1 MKRNDDA
8 LNRIISRFE
17 RAWRAEAKEAIY
29 RLYELLDS
37 GMKVEAAVIQLRKE
51 HLGLFRLSGLEDAL
65 IEATAYGYGI
75 MPEVLANADRN
86 AIINAVSQPWSAD
99 GMTLSEKL
107 HGADRAIHK
116 AIQDTV
122 QQQYN
127 KNATVME
134 MARTLYDG
142 YQSEVAVVLKPEELP
157 KYMHKVE
164 RNLGATREECKD
176 IEKALKN
183 INKLA
188 QNGAPNKALKTAYNE
203 LVEAVESGNDK
214 AVQRA
219 VNTALEEKARYI
231 AERIARTESARA
243 YADGFFSKHQDD
255 KDVVAYEIELST
267 RHPVFDICDMY
278 TQCNMFNLGKGVYP
292 KDKVPIV
299 PLHPHCLCKY
309 KAIIDGKV
317 DMDKMRNQQNQEMVR
332 WANSLS
338 DLQAKMVLGV
348 QGYSDFKAASKA
360 LNKSNSETGTNTRI
374 KDVADVIRR
383 TARSYTSLQHPRYRI
398 INLDGMANFD
408 ELSYDEKSPAKS
420 PAEIKKM
427 TQNGYKLANKYLS
440 NESKWSGNIVI
451 DNSIDIPCGKAW
463 NCDIVTKDNVSQSML
478 LHEQIHAHSC
488 SYFSKKE
495 YFRFSGIEEGSVE
508 YLTKQICKAEKIP
521 YYAGYQDLV
530 KVMENAYQYTSF
542 KSELKFAQ
550 HMVEVPLTER
560 LRWLEKEVRSN
571 AGEHTQDA
579 LQNLAELIKQK
590 AKR

>member
-17 RAWRAEAKEAIY
+17 RAWRAEAKEAIF

-37 GMKVEAAVIQLRKE
+37 GMKVEAAVVQLRKE
-51 HLGLFRLSGLEDAL
+51 YLGLFRLSGLEDAL
-65 IEATAYGYGI
+65 IEAAAYGYGI
-75 MPEVLANADRN
+75 MPEVLVNADRN

-292 KDKVPIV
+292 KDKVPII

-332 WANSLS
+332 WVNGLS

-348 QGYSDFKAASKA
+348 QGYGDFKAASKA
-360 LNKSNSETGTNTRI
+360 HNKSNSEISTNTRV
-374 KDVADVIRR
+374 KDIADVIRR
-383 TARSYTSLQHPRYRI
+383 NMRSYTPLQHPRYRI
-398 INLDGMANFD
+398 FDVVLQLHAMRKNEAEVFASHIDSIKPEYKTNGQPTNNYLKRIANAANLSYNINKTGPSRFYYDNGDTIWPPFRGAVNGTQKPLVLQPNTIISRIGFEGGTFASPDGTSRAKRSLPFEKQKETENQGTWEHRYEVLKPLKCIQSEVAPWFD
-408 ELSYDEKSPAKS
+408 EQGGGLQYEFQDNIRTL
-420 PAEIKKM
+420 IKK
-427 TQNGYKLANKYLS
+427 GFL
-440 NESKWSGNIVI
+440 
-451 DNSIDIPCGKAW
+451 
-463 NCDIVTKDNVSQSML
+463 
-478 LHEQIHAHSC
+478 
-488 SYFSKKE
+488 
-495 YFRFSGIEEGSVE
+495 RR
-508 YLTKQICKAEKIP
+508 
-521 YYAGYQDLV
+521 V
-530 KVMENAYQYTSF
+530 K
-542 KSELKFAQ
+542 
-550 HMVEVPLTER
+550 
-560 LRWLEKEVRSN
+560 
-571 AGEHTQDA
+571 
-579 LQNLAELIKQK
+579 
-590 AKR
+590 